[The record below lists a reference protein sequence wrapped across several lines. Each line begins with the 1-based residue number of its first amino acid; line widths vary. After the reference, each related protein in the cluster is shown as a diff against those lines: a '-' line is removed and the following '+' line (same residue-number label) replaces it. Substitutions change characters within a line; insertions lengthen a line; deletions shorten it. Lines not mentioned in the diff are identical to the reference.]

1 MEVLY
6 GNMNGL
12 SFAISPVVKF
22 RETYIGPY
30 ILQGDEV
37 KFGKDAPIEEE
48 IKNNENVLGYVVR
61 TKTTQLDEVGYTIP
75 IFVDNY
81 FLIGE
86 EKGNGLKRCNSIFK
100 LESGDLFQV
109 GDPNSHI
116 DNYGVR
122 VICCESREKLLTTF
136 LRLKHN
142 VFDYL
147 ADGNGFREFSKQFV
161 KKNLD

>member
-86 EKGNGLKRCNSIFK
+86 EKRNGLKRCNSIFK

-147 ADGNGFREFSKQFV
+147 ADENGFREFPKQFV

>member
-1 MEVLY
+1 M
-6 GNMNGL
+6 
-12 SFAISPVVKF
+12 
-22 RETYIGPY
+22 
-30 ILQGDEV
+30 
-37 KFGKDAPIEEE
+37 
-48 IKNNENVLGYVVR
+48 
-61 TKTTQLDEVGYTIP
+61 
-75 IFVDNY
+75 
-81 FLIGE
+81 IGE
-86 EKGNGLKRCNSIFK
+86 EKRNGLKRCNSIFK

-116 DNYGVR
+116 NNYGVR

>member
-22 RETYIGPY
+22 RETYIGHY

-86 EKGNGLKRCNSIFK
+86 
-100 LESGDLFQV
+100 
-109 GDPNSHI
+109 
-116 DNYGVR
+116 
-122 VICCESREKLLTTF
+122 
-136 LRLKHN
+136 
-142 VFDYL
+142 
-147 ADGNGFREFSKQFV
+147 
-161 KKNLD
+161 